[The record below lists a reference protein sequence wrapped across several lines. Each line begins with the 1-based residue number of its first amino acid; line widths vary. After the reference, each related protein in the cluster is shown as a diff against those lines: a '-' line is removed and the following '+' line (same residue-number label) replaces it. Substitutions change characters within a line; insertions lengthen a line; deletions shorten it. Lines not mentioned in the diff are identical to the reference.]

1 MGILRGGCFI
11 HHFPYLSALS
21 GESLTPKPTQLLYLL
36 AVAVV
41 IILFIILLG
50 VIMAKRKRKHG
61 SLWRPEGV
69 GCGKESKPE
78 KKGKERKMK
87 SKENTAY
94 VNWPSYLLRIQ
105 HYSELK
111 CCKHTRKKQQCLKET
126 LSDPPDQLIFPIIGL
141 SCFPVPDICSTSHNC
156 NKILIHF
163 VICHF
168 PARI

>member
-61 SLWRPEGV
+61 SLWLPEGFTLRRDSSNHKRREPV
-69 GCGKESKPE
+69 GQDAVG
-78 KKGKERKMK
+78 
-87 SKENTAY
+87 
-94 VNWPSYLLRIQ
+94 
-105 HYSELK
+105 LK
-111 CCKHTRKKQQCLKET
+111 
-126 LSDPPDQLIFPIIGL
+126 
-141 SCFPVPDICSTSHNC
+141 
-156 NKILIHF
+156 
-163 VICHF
+163 
-168 PARI
+168 